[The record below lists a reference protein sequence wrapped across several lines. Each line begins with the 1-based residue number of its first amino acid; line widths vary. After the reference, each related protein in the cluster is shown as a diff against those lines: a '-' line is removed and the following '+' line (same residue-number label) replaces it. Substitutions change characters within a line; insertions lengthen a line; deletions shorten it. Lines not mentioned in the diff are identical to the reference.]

1 MTASATDIRDR
12 VPAVRTPHT
21 SHTGLWAALVTR
33 ETWGPRER
41 QLAAEAEARTPAP
54 QSAIA

>member
-1 MTASATDIRDR
+1 VLFSTYMAI
-12 VPAVRTPHT
+12 
-21 SHTGLWAALVTR
+21 GLWAALSTR

-41 QLAAEAEARTPAP
+41 QLAAEAEGRTPAP